1 MPIFSFIGYTLT
13 ELFRKL
19 TIDDR
24 FINKRLRLFIY
35 QTMYLKRVEKKLL
48 GRHSKGISLKQ
59 ICKIA
64 V

>member
-13 ELFRKL
+13 ELFRKR

-24 FINKRLRLFIY
+24 FISKRLRLFIY